1 MLTICLK
8 TSATISPPLTGNS
21 FLLMV
26 TTTLYREQESN
37 REIYD
42 IFTIQKL
49 NRSNIYRL
57 SFLNIKYVSA
67 YPPTDCH
74 NEITPYE
81 LYIVYFQ
88 IPIRIFRSF
97 YLSIS

>member
-49 NRSNIYRL
+49 NRSN
-57 SFLNIKYVSA
+57 LNALRTLKLQQ
-67 YPPTDCH
+67 
-74 NEITPYE
+74 N
-81 LYIVYFQ
+81 
-88 IPIRIFRSF
+88 
-97 YLSIS
+97 

>member
-57 SFLNIKYVSA
+57 SFLNIKYVST

-74 NEITPYE
+74 NEITPYK
-81 LYIVYFQ
+81 LCIVYFQ